1 MSDKTLCKLT
11 RTNIQTKERHVNKQA
26 QPLSA
31 KLKLPGRMETSFY
44 HDDSLNQDKMKKP
57 LKRPMTLDF
66 DSSAK
71 KQKTNVLSSP
81 DLNMLKLASPELER
95 MLITANGMVTTTP
108 TPTQFINPKYV
119 TEEQEA
125 YARGFVEA
133 LKELHEKEGGG
144 PVDPQN
150 VTFVNTSATDSTCI
164 SSSSMG
170 VMAAMA
176 APQYTTLTTAPS
188 LPITIMPSQP
198 QQTLS
203 PDVHNGLSTISE
215 GAMPTTVVTQA
226 GPVALGPMN
235 GGRLMQL
242 KQEEEPQT
250 VPCLGNTPPVSPI
263 NMVHQEKIKLERKR
277 ERNRVAARK
286 CRTRKLERIS
296 RLEDRVD
303 ELKGQNSDLSKT
315 ANSLREQVARL
326 KSQIMEHVNGGC
338 QLMVSQNLL

>member
-1 MSDKTLCKLT
+1 MS
-11 RTNIQTKERHVNKQA
+11 V
-26 QPLSA
+26 
-31 KLKLPGRMETSFY
+31 KLPGRMETSFY
-44 HDDSLNQDKMKKP
+44 HDDLNQDKMKKP

-66 DSSAK
+66 DSSGK

-95 MLITANGMVTTTP
+95 MLITSNGMVTTTP
-108 TPTQFINPKYV
+108 TPTQFICPKYV

-133 LKELHEKEGGG
+133 LKELHAKEGPVD

-150 VTFVNTSATDSTCI
+150 VTFVNTSGTDSTC

-170 VMAAMA
+170 VMAPVAA
-176 APQYTTLTTAPS
+176 APQYTTLTTAS
-188 LPITIMPSQP
+188 TLPVTIMPAMAQP
-198 QQTLS
+198 PNS
-203 PDVHNGLSTISE
+203 MHNGLSTISE
-215 GAMPTTVVTQA
+215 GAMPATVVSQA
-226 GPVALGPMN
+226 GPAVLPPMT
-235 GGRLMQL
+235 GSRLMQL
-242 KQEEEPQT
+242 KEEEPQT

-263 NMVHQEKIKLERKR
+263 NMEDQERIKLERKR

-303 ELKGQNSDLSKT
+303 ELKGQNTDLSKT
-315 ANSLREQVARL
+315 ANNLREQVARL
-326 KSQIMEHVNGGC
+326 KQQIMEHVNGGC
-338 QLMVSQNLL
+338 QLMISQNLL

>member
-1 MSDKTLCKLT
+1 
-11 RTNIQTKERHVNKQA
+11 
-26 QPLSA
+26 
-31 KLKLPGRMETSFY
+31 METSFY
-44 HDDSLNQDKMKKP
+44 HDDSLNHDKMKKP

-66 DSSAK
+66 DSNSK

-95 MLITANGMVTTTP
+95 MLITSNGMVTTTP
-108 TPTQFINPKYV
+108 TPTQFIYPKYV

-133 LKELHEKEGGG
+133 LKELHAKEGAG

-150 VTFVNTSATDSTCI
+150 VTFVNTTATDSTCI
-164 SSSSMG
+164 SSSMG
-170 VMAAMA
+170 VMAASVA
-176 APQYTTLTTAPS
+176 APQYTTLTTANSSPMA
-188 LPITIMPSQP
+188 IMPNAAGQP
-198 QQTLS
+198 ENSMT
-203 PDVHNGLSTISE
+203 NGLSTISE
-215 GAMPTTVVTQA
+215 GAMPVTVVSQA
-226 GPVALGPMN
+226 GPAVLPPMN
-235 GGRLMQL
+235 GGARLMQL
-242 KQEEEPQT
+242 KQEEDPQT

-263 NMVHQEKIKLERKR
+263 NMEDQERIKLERKR

-315 ANSLREQVARL
+315 ANNLREQVARL
-326 KSQIMEHVNGGC
+326 KQQIMEHVNGGC
-338 QLMVSQNLL
+338 QLMISQNLL

>member
-1 MSDKTLCKLT
+1 MS
-11 RTNIQTKERHVNKQA
+11 V
-26 QPLSA
+26 
-31 KLKLPGRMETSFY
+31 KLPGRMETSFY

-66 DSSAK
+66 DSSGK

-81 DLNMLKLASPELER
+81 DMNMLKLASPELER
-95 MLITANGMVTTTP
+95 MLITSNGMVTTTP
-108 TPTQFINPKYV
+108 TPTQFICPKYV

-133 LKELHEKEGGG
+133 LKELHAKEGTG
-144 PVDPQN
+144 PLDPQN
-150 VTFVNTSATDSTCI
+150 VTFVNTTGTDSMCI
-164 SSSSMG
+164 SSSMG
-170 VMAAMA
+170 VMASVA

-188 LPITIMPSQP
+188 LPVTIMPPAGQAANNM
-198 QQTLS
+198 
-203 PDVHNGLSTISE
+203 HNGLSTISE
-215 GAMPTTVVTQA
+215 GAMPATVVVSQA
-226 GPVALGPMN
+226 GPAVMPPMEHH
-235 GGRLMQL
+235 RLMPL

-263 NMVHQEKIKLERKR
+263 NMEHQEKIKLERKR

-303 ELKGQNSDLSKT
+303 DLKGQNTELSKT
-315 ANSLREQVARL
+315 ANNLREQVARL
-326 KSQIMEHVNGGC
+326 KQQIMEHVNGGC

>member
-1 MSDKTLCKLT
+1 
-11 RTNIQTKERHVNKQA
+11 
-26 QPLSA
+26 
-31 KLKLPGRMETSFY
+31 METSFY

-66 DSSAK
+66 DNSGK

-81 DLNMLKLASPELER
+81 DMNMLKLASPELER
-95 MLITANGMVTTTP
+95 MLITSNGMVTTTP

-133 LKELHEKEGGG
+133 LKELHAKENIHG

-150 VTFVNTSATDSTCI
+150 VTFVNVTATDSTCN
-164 SSSSMG
+164 SSSMS
-170 VMAAMA
+170 VMAASSVA
-176 APQYTTLTTAPS
+176 APRYTTLTSLTTAPS
-188 LPITIMPSQP
+188 LPVTVMPSQGQP
-198 QQTLS
+198 SNGL
-203 PDVHNGLSTISE
+203 HNGLSSISE
-215 GAMPTTVVTQA
+215 GAMPATVVSQSNVQA
-226 GPVALGPMN
+226 ALPPMDH
-235 GGRLMQL
+235 RLMPV

-263 NMVHQEKIKLERKR
+263 NMEDQERIKLERKR
-277 ERNRVAARK
+277 ERNRLAARK

-303 ELKGQNSDLSKT
+303 ELKGQNTELSKT
-315 ANSLREQVARL
+315 ANNLREQVARL
-326 KSQIMEHVNGGC
+326 KQQIMEHVNGGC
-338 QLMVSQNLL
+338 QLMISQNLL